1 MRAVRPQQAEDAQAR
16 RVSEGAHLGGVVD
29 PSLGHGATLHAQQ
42 ILWSSARVLSVVVR
56 PPYLVALSWRGA
68 SHRPTVYLSDD
79 RLSNRPSGRNL
90 LHASRSSPPPDQRAA
105 DHQWRPDGGSARCR
119 AAGPVSAANAD
130 GAAPAQSVAAV
141 SSLSRGDSYVALGD
155 SYAGGFG
162 VAPYGSG
169 PAAGCFQ
176 STTDYPHQV
185 AASLG
190 LQLDDRACAGAT
202 TGNISRVAQKTGA
215 GSATAPVQADAL
227 SKDTDVV
234 TVSIGGNDLGFS
246 GVIANCVAL
255 DKAGPVFSEIHGK
268 TYDHCKDYYAPVVHG
283 VTRDRLASRIRTVVA
298 PRLAAT
304 FRVIAQRAP
313 QAKVFV
319 VGYPMLAPGAAQ
331 APKGCFSSLLGD
343 SGLEPPFPQNAFP
356 FTATDT
362 AYFHRTQNALDAAV
376 KAAAKARGFTYVST
390 LQGSAAHTPC
400 AASGSAWMAGLTLT
414 DRGTAANSTP
424 LAGTKYSILFGALHP
439 NAAGIAYLRDQT
451 KAAIVGSR

>member
-1 MRAVRPQQAEDAQAR
+1 MRHAPRLRRTNALLLTSGVLTAAALAV
-16 RVSEGAHLGGVVD
+16 G
-29 PSLGHGATLHAQQ
+29 
-42 ILWSSARVLSVVVR
+42 
-56 PPYLVALSWRGA
+56 
-68 SHRPTVYLSDD
+68 
-79 RLSNRPSGRNL
+79 
-90 LHASRSSPPPDQRAA
+90 
-105 DHQWRPDGGSARCR
+105 

-130 GAAPAQSVAAV
+130 GAAPTQSVAAA
-141 SSLSRGDSYVALGD
+141 SGDSYVALGD

-162 VAPYGSG
+162 VGPYSSG

-227 SKDTDVV
+227 SKNTDVV
-234 TVSIGGNDLGFS
+234 TVSIGGNDLGFA

-255 DKAGPVFSEIHGK
+255 DKAGPVFAEIHGK
-268 TYDHCKDYYAPVVHG
+268 TYNHCKDYYAPVVHG
-283 VTRDRLASRIRTVVA
+283 VERDRLAARVRTVVA
-298 PRLAAT
+298 PRLAQT

-319 VGYPMLAPGAAQ
+319 VGYPMLAPGTAQ

-356 FTATDT
+356 FTPTDT
-362 AYFHRTQNALDAAV
+362 AYFHRTQNALDGAV

-400 AASGSAWMAGLTLT
+400 AASGSAWMSGLTLT
-414 DRGTAANSTP
+414 DRGTAADSTP

>member
-1 MRAVRPQQAEDAQAR
+1 MRHAPRLRRTNALLITSGVLTAAALAV
-16 RVSEGAHLGGVVD
+16 G
-29 PSLGHGATLHAQQ
+29 
-42 ILWSSARVLSVVVR
+42 
-56 PPYLVALSWRGA
+56 
-68 SHRPTVYLSDD
+68 
-79 RLSNRPSGRNL
+79 
-90 LHASRSSPPPDQRAA
+90 
-105 DHQWRPDGGSARCR
+105 

-130 GAAPAQSVAAV
+130 GATPAQSVAAV
-141 SSLSRGDSYVALGD
+141 SSPSRGDSYVALGD

-169 PAAGCFQ
+169 PVAGCFQ

-190 LQLDDRACAGAT
+190 LRLDDRACSGAT
-202 TGNISRVAQKTGA
+202 TGNITRVPQATGV
-215 GSATAPVQADAL
+215 GSATASVQADAL

-234 TVSIGGNDLGFS
+234 TVSIGGNDLGFTD
-246 GVIANCVAL
+246 VISNCVAL
-255 DKAGPVFSEIHGK
+255 DKGGPVFSEIHGK

-283 VTRDRLASRIRTVVA
+283 VERDRLAARIHNTVA
-298 PRLAAT
+298 PRLAQT

-313 QAKVFV
+313 RAKVFV
-319 VGYPMLAPGAAQ
+319 VGYPMIAPGSAQ
-331 APKGCFSSLLGD
+331 SPKGCFSSLLGD

-451 KAAIVGSR
+451 KAAIVRSR